1 MGFFH
6 LKGVHE
12 DMKIKW
18 IFLLL
23 ILGIIGIAALF
34 LFKQSEKMKMKK
46 LLVYGNIEATEVD
59 ISFKIPG
66 RVIRRAVDEGDLVK
80 KGNVIAELENEDLK
94 RQAEETRASVRV
106 AEAKLREALAG
117 SRSQEIKQAWASV
130 EKARSDRDQ
139 LKSEYERAEA
149 LFKDGVIP
157 TQSRDQAFTA
167 YQMAGAA
174 YKEAM
179 EQYDLVKEGP
189 RKEDIDALRASFEE
203 AKAFLTLRDVQLGYA
218 TVTSPVS
225 GVVLVKNIEPGE
237 IVSAGTP
244 VVTVADLNDVWLK
257 AYISETDLG
266 RVKYNQKVKV
276 KTDTY
281 PDKNYLGRI
290 SFISSEAEFTP
301 KNIQTHEERVKLV
314 YRIKVTLENPE
325 MELKPGMP
333 ADGEII
339 F

>member
-1 MGFFH
+1 
-6 LKGVHE
+6 
-12 DMKIKW
+12 MKTKW
-18 IFLLL
+18 IFLILVL
-23 ILGIIGIAALF
+23 GILGVVALF
-34 LFKQSEKMKMKK
+34 LFKQSEKMKMKR

-59 ISFKIPG
+59 MSFKIPG
-66 RVIRRAVDEGDLVK
+66 RVIHRSVDEGDFVK
-80 KGNVIAELENEDLK
+80 KGSEVATLEDEDLK
-94 RQAEETRASVRV
+94 RQAEEARASVRV
-106 AEAKLREALAG
+106 AEARLREALTG

-130 EKARSDRDQ
+130 EKARSERDQ
-139 LKSEYERAEA
+139 LKSDWERAEA
-149 LFKDGVIP
+149 LFKEGVIP
-157 TQSRDQAFTA
+157 VQSREQASTS
-167 YQMAGAA
+167 YQMALAA

-179 EQYDLVKEGP
+179 EHYDLVKEGP
-189 RKEDIDALRASFEE
+189 RKEDIDALKASLEQ
-203 AKAFLTLRDVQLGYA
+203 AKALLNLREVQLSYA
-218 TVTSPVS
+218 NLTSPVS

-237 IVSAGTP
+237 MVSAGTP
-244 VVTVADLNDVWLK
+244 VVTIADLNDVWLK

-281 PDKNYLGRI
+281 PDKIYGGRI

-314 YRIKVTLENPE
+314 YRIKVTLENPQ

>member
-1 MGFFH
+1 
-6 LKGVHE
+6 
-12 DMKIKW
+12 MKTKW
-18 IFLLL
+18 IFLILVL
-23 ILGIIGIAALF
+23 GILGVVALF
-34 LFKQSEKMKMKK
+34 LFKQSEKMKMKR

-59 ISFKIPG
+59 MSFKIPG
-66 RVIRRAVDEGDLVK
+66 RVIHRSVDEGDFVK
-80 KGNVIAELENEDLK
+80 KGSEVATLEDEDLK
-94 RQAEETRASVRV
+94 RQAEEARASVRV
-106 AEAKLREALAG
+106 AEARLREALAG
-117 SRSQEIKQAWASV
+117 SRSQEIKQAWATA

-139 LKSEYERAEA
+139 LKSDWERAEA
-149 LFKDGVIP
+149 LFKEGVIP
-157 TQSRDQAFTA
+157 VQSREQASTS
-167 YQMAGAA
+167 YQMALAA

-179 EQYDLVKEGP
+179 EHYDLVKEGP
-189 RKEDIDALRASFEE
+189 RKEDIDALKASLEQ
-203 AKAFLTLRDVQLGYA
+203 AKALLNLREVQLSYA
-218 TVTSPVS
+218 NLTSPVS

-237 IVSAGTP
+237 MVSAGTP
-244 VVTVADLNDVWLK
+244 VVTIADLNDVWLK

-281 PDKNYLGRI
+281 PDKIYGGRI

-314 YRIKVTLENPE
+314 YRIKVTLENPQ

>member
-1 MGFFH
+1 
-6 LKGVHE
+6 
-12 DMKIKW
+12 MKTKW
-18 IFLLL
+18 IFLILVL
-23 ILGIIGIAALF
+23 GILGVVALF
-34 LFKQSEKMKMKK
+34 LFKQSEKIKMKR

-59 ISFKIPG
+59 MSFKIPG
-66 RVIRRAVDEGDLVK
+66 RVIHRSVDEGDFVK
-80 KGNVIAELENEDLK
+80 KGSEVATLEDEDLK
-94 RQAEETRASVRV
+94 RQAEEARASVRV
-106 AEAKLREALAG
+106 AEARLREALAG
-117 SRSQEIKQAWASV
+117 SRSQEIKQAWATA

-139 LKSEYERAEA
+139 LKSDWERAEA
-149 LFKDGVIP
+149 LSKEGVIP
-157 TQSRDQAFTA
+157 VQSWEQASTS
-167 YQMAGAA
+167 YQMALAA

-179 EQYDLVKEGP
+179 EHYDLVKEGP
-189 RKEDIDALRASFEE
+189 RKEDIDALKASLEQ
-203 AKAFLTLRDVQLGYA
+203 AKALLNLREVQLSYA
-218 TVTSPVS
+218 NLTSPVS

-237 IVSAGTP
+237 MVSAGTP
-244 VVTVADLNDVWLK
+244 VVTIADLNDVWLK

-266 RVKYNQKVKV
+266 RVKYNQRVNV

-281 PDKNYLGRI
+281 PDKIYWGRI

-314 YRIKVTLENPE
+314 YRIKVTLENPQ

>member
-1 MGFFH
+1 
-6 LKGVHE
+6 
-12 DMKIKW
+12 MKTKW
-18 IFLLL
+18 IFLILVL
-23 ILGIIGIAALF
+23 GILGVVALF
-34 LFKQSEKMKMKK
+34 LFKQSEKMKMKR

-59 ISFKIPG
+59 MSFKIPG
-66 RVIRRAVDEGDLVK
+66 RVIHRSVDEGDFVK
-80 KGNVIAELENEDLK
+80 KGSEVATLEDEDLK
-94 RQAEETRASVRV
+94 RQAEEARASVRV
-106 AEAKLREALAG
+106 AEARLREALAG

-139 LKSEYERAEA
+139 LKSDWERAEA
-149 LFKDGVIP
+149 LFKEGVIP
-157 TQSRDQAFTA
+157 VQSREQASTS
-167 YQMAGAA
+167 YQMALAA

-179 EQYDLVKEGP
+179 EHYDLVKEGP
-189 RKEDIDALRASFEE
+189 RKEDIDALKASLEQ
-203 AKAFLTLRDVQLGYA
+203 AKALLNLREVQLGYA

-237 IVSAGTP
+237 MVSAGTP
-244 VVTVADLNDVWLK
+244 VVTIADLNDVWLK

-281 PDKNYLGRI
+281 PDKIYWGRI

-314 YRIKVTLENPE
+314 YRIKVTLENPQ

>member
-1 MGFFH
+1 
-6 LKGVHE
+6 
-12 DMKIKW
+12 MKIKW

-23 ILGIIGIAALF
+23 VLGLLGVIALF
-34 LFKQSEKMKMKK
+34 LFKQGEKIKMKR

-66 RVIRRAVDEGDLVK
+66 RVIYRAVDEGEFVK
-80 KGNVIAELENEDLK
+80 KGSIVAKLEDEDLK
-94 RQAEETRASVRV
+94 HQVEEAKANTKV
-106 AEAKLREALAG
+106 AEARLREALTG
-117 SRSQEIKQAWASV
+117 SRPQEIKQAWATM

-139 LKSEYERAEA
+139 LKSDWERAEV
-149 LFKDGVIP
+149 LFEEGVIP
-157 TQSRDQAFTA
+157 VQSRDQAFTA
-167 YQMAGAA
+167 YQMALAS

-179 EQYDLVKEGP
+179 EHYDLVKEGP
-189 RKEDIDALRASFEE
+189 RKEDIDALKASFEQ
-203 AKAFLTLRDVQLGYA
+203 AKALLNLKEVQLSY
-218 TVTSPVS
+218 TTLTSPIN
-225 GVVLVKNIEPGE
+225 GVVLVKDIEPGE
-237 IVSAGTP
+237 MVSAGTP
-244 VVTVADLNDVWLK
+244 IVTLADLNDIWLK

-266 RVKYNQKVKV
+266 RVKYNQRVKV

-281 PDKNYLGRI
+281 PDKVYWGKI

-314 YRIKVTLENPE
+314 YRIKVSLENPQ

-333 ADGEII
+333 ADAEII

>member
-1 MGFFH
+1 
-6 LKGVHE
+6 
-12 DMKIKW
+12 MKTKW
-18 IFLLL
+18 IFLILVL
-23 ILGIIGIAALF
+23 GILGVVALF
-34 LFKQSEKMKMKK
+34 LFKQSEKMKMKR

-59 ISFKIPG
+59 MSFKIPG
-66 RVIRRAVDEGDLVK
+66 RVIHRSVDEGDFVK
-80 KGNVIAELENEDLK
+80 KGSEVATLEDEDLK
-94 RQAEETRASVRV
+94 RQAEEARASVRV
-106 AEAKLREALAG
+106 AEARLREALAG

-139 LKSEYERAEA
+139 LKSDWERAEA
-149 LFKDGVIP
+149 LFKEGVIP
-157 TQSRDQAFTA
+157 VQSRELASTS
-167 YQMAGAA
+167 YQMALAA

-179 EQYDLVKEGP
+179 EHYDLVKEGP
-189 RKEDIDALRASFEE
+189 RKEDIDALKASLEQ
-203 AKAFLTLRDVQLGYA
+203 AKALLNLREVQLSYA
-218 TVTSPVS
+218 NLTSPVS

-237 IVSAGTP
+237 MVSAGTP
-244 VVTVADLNDVWLK
+244 VVTIADLNDVWLK

-281 PDKNYLGRI
+281 PDKIYWGKI

-301 KNIQTHEERVKLV
+301 KNIQTREERVKLV
-314 YRIKVTLENPE
+314 YRIKVTLDNPE

>member
-1 MGFFH
+1 
-6 LKGVHE
+6 
-12 DMKIKW
+12 MKTKW
-18 IFLLL
+18 IFLILVL
-23 ILGIIGIAALF
+23 GILGVVALF
-34 LFKQSEKMKMKK
+34 LFKQSEKIKMKR

-59 ISFKIPG
+59 MSFKIPG
-66 RVIRRAVDEGDLVK
+66 RVIHRSVDEGDFVK
-80 KGNVIAELENEDLK
+80 KGSEVATLEGEDLK
-94 RQAEETRASVRV
+94 RQAEEARASVQA
-106 AEAKLREALAG
+106 AEARLREALAG
-117 SRSQEIKQAWASV
+117 SRSQEIKQAWATA

-139 LKSEYERAEA
+139 LKSDWERAEA
-149 LFKDGVIP
+149 LFKEGVIP
-157 TQSRDQAFTA
+157 VQSREQASTS
-167 YQMAGAA
+167 YQMALAA

-179 EQYDLVKEGP
+179 EHYDLVKEGP
-189 RKEDIDALRASFEE
+189 RKEDIDALKASLEQ
-203 AKAFLTLRDVQLGYA
+203 AKALLNLREVQLSYA
-218 TVTSPVS
+218 NLTSPVS

-237 IVSAGTP
+237 MVSAGTP
-244 VVTVADLNDVWLK
+244 VVTIADLNDVWLK

-266 RVKYNQKVKV
+266 RVKYNQRVNV

-281 PDKNYLGRI
+281 PDKIYWGRI

-314 YRIKVTLENPE
+314 YRIKVTLENPQ

>member
-1 MGFFH
+1 
-6 LKGVHE
+6 
-12 DMKIKW
+12 MKTKW
-18 IFLLL
+18 IFLILVL
-23 ILGIIGIAALF
+23 GILGVVALF
-34 LFKQSEKMKMKK
+34 LFKQSEKMKMKR

-59 ISFKIPG
+59 MSFKIPG
-66 RVIRRAVDEGDLVK
+66 RVIHRSVDEGDFVK
-80 KGNVIAELENEDLK
+80 KGSEVATLEDEDLK
-94 RQAEETRASVRV
+94 RQAEEARASVRV
-106 AEAKLREALAG
+106 AEARLREALAG
-117 SRSQEIKQAWASV
+117 SRSQEIKQAWATV

-139 LKSEYERAEA
+139 LKSDWERAEA
-149 LFKDGVIP
+149 LFKEGVIP
-157 TQSRDQAFTA
+157 VQSREQASTS
-167 YQMAGAA
+167 YQMALAA

-179 EQYDLVKEGP
+179 EHYDLVKEGP
-189 RKEDIDALRASFEE
+189 RKEDIDALKASLEQ
-203 AKAFLTLRDVQLGYA
+203 AKALLNLREVQLGYA

-237 IVSAGTP
+237 MVSAGTP
-244 VVTVADLNDVWLK
+244 VVTIADLNDVWLK

-266 RVKYNQKVKV
+266 RVKYNQRVNV

-281 PDKNYLGRI
+281 PDKIYWGRI

-314 YRIKVTLENPE
+314 YRIKVTLENPQ

>member
-1 MGFFH
+1 
-6 LKGVHE
+6 
-12 DMKIKW
+12 MKTKW

-23 ILGIIGIAALF
+23 VLGIMGIGALF
-34 LFKQSEKMKMKK
+34 IFKQNEKMKMRK

-59 ISFKIPG
+59 ISFKMPG
-66 RVIRRAVDEGDLVK
+66 RVISRAVDEGDFVK
-80 KGNVIAELENEDLK
+80 KGSVVATLEDEDLK
-94 RQAEETRASVRV
+94 RQVEEGRASVQG

-117 SRSQEIKQAWASV
+117 SRHQEIKQAWATV
-130 EKARSDRDQ
+130 DRARSDQDQ
-139 LKSEYERAEA
+139 LKSDYERAEA
-149 LFKDGVIP
+149 LFKGGVIP
-157 TQSRDQAFTA
+157 VQSRDQAYTA
-167 YQMAGAA
+167 YQMAIAA

-179 EQYDLVKEGP
+179 EHYDLVKEGP
-189 RKEDIDALRASFEE
+189 RKEDIDALRASFEQ
-203 AKAFLTLRDVQLGYA
+203 AKALLNLREVQLGYA
-218 TVTSPVS
+218 TVTSPVP

-237 IVSAGTP
+237 MVSAGTP
-244 VVTVADLNDVWLK
+244 VVTIADLNDVWLK

-281 PDKNYLGRI
+281 PDKIYGGRI
-290 SFISSEAEFTP
+290 TFISSEAEFTP

-314 YRIKVTLENPE
+314 YRIKVTLENSQ

-333 ADGEII
+333 ADGEIV

>member
-1 MGFFH
+1 
-6 LKGVHE
+6 
-12 DMKIKW
+12 MKTKW
-18 IFLLL
+18 IFLILVL
-23 ILGIIGIAALF
+23 GILGVVALF
-34 LFKQSEKMKMKK
+34 LFKQSEKMKMKR

-59 ISFKIPG
+59 MSFKIPG
-66 RVIRRAVDEGDLVK
+66 RVIHRSVDEGDFVK
-80 KGNVIAELENEDLK
+80 KGSEVATLEDEDLK
-94 RQAEETRASVRV
+94 RQAEEARASVRV
-106 AEAKLREALAG
+106 AEARLREALAG
-117 SRSQEIKQAWASV
+117 SRSQEIKQAWATV

-139 LKSEYERAEA
+139 LKSDWERAEA
-149 LFKDGVIP
+149 LFKEGVIP
-157 TQSRDQAFTA
+157 VQSREQASTS
-167 YQMAGAA
+167 YQMALAA

-179 EQYDLVKEGP
+179 EHYDLVKEGP
-189 RKEDIDALRASFEE
+189 RKEDIDALKASLEQ
-203 AKAFLTLRDVQLGYA
+203 AKALLNLREVQLGYA

-237 IVSAGTP
+237 MVSAGTP
-244 VVTVADLNDVWLK
+244 VVTIADLNHVWLK

-281 PDKNYLGRI
+281 PDKIYWGRI

-314 YRIKVTLENPE
+314 YRIKVTLENPQ

>member
-1 MGFFH
+1 
-6 LKGVHE
+6 
-12 DMKIKW
+12 MKTKW
-18 IFLLL
+18 IFLILVL
-23 ILGIIGIAALF
+23 GILGVVALF
-34 LFKQSEKMKMKK
+34 LFKQSEKMKMKR

-59 ISFKIPG
+59 MSFKIPG
-66 RVIRRAVDEGDLVK
+66 RVIHRSVDEGDFVK
-80 KGNVIAELENEDLK
+80 KGSEVATLEDEDLK
-94 RQAEETRASVRV
+94 RQAEEARASVRV
-106 AEAKLREALAG
+106 AEARLREALAG
-117 SRSQEIKQAWASV
+117 SRSQEIKQAWATV

-139 LKSEYERAEA
+139 LKSDWERAEA
-149 LFKDGVIP
+149 LFKEGVIP
-157 TQSRDQAFTA
+157 VQSREQASTS
-167 YQMAGAA
+167 YQMALAA

-179 EQYDLVKEGP
+179 EHYDLVKEGP
-189 RKEDIDALRASFEE
+189 RKEDIDALKASLEQ
-203 AKAFLTLRDVQLGYA
+203 AKALLNLREVQLSYA
-218 TVTSPVS
+218 NLTSPVS

-237 IVSAGTP
+237 MVSAGTP
-244 VVTVADLNDVWLK
+244 VVTIADLNHVWLK

-281 PDKNYLGRI
+281 PDKIYWGRI

-314 YRIKVTLENPE
+314 YRIKVTLENPQ